1 MDFSEDVTG
10 APPGTLVP
18 QELLEEMLWFYRV
31 EDATPWNASM
41 LALVAVV
48 VVISFVLLGR
58 SIQANRNPKTLPS
71 EKQHPEA
78 LYLAEVGAKENDN
91 LTILR
96 ETLLSEKPNL
106 AQVEMELKDR
116 DVPHGFLLA
125 DPRESES

>member
-58 SIQANRNPKTLPS
+58 SIQANR
-71 EKQHPEA
+71 
-78 LYLAEVGAKENDN
+78 
-91 LTILR
+91 
-96 ETLLSEKPNL
+96 
-106 AQVEMELKDR
+106 
-116 DVPHGFLLA
+116 
-125 DPRESES
+125 